1 MRLPLQL
8 VSLPFALLVFLYS
21 SLLLTTA
28 TYMTATKT
36 SSLVS
41 HSYLASSIGWLHEI
55 GGSSSS
61 SSSSSS
67 WALSSAAAAA
77 APTTAGLGQTPPLH
91 QYRRLLEGIAA
102 AEGASV
108 VKHGGA
114 RRCVGGKMMWLQR
127 QLVT

>member
-61 SSSSSS
+61 SS

-77 APTTAGLGQTPPLH
+77 APTTAGLGQTPPLP